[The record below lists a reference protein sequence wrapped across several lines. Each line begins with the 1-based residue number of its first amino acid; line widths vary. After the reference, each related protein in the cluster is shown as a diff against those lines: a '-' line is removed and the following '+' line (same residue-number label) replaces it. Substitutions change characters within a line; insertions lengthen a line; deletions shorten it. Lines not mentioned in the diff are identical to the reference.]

1 MATRVVDGLESG
13 HDTGS
18 PAQFVAV
25 CPSRSRALAAIRIL
39 GADTMAGA
47 ALPGPDDRAIL
58 IEAVG
63 TFAQPGPDPVAD
75 WQEWA
80 MQRAAGVTHRIPDAL
95 PFHAGD
101 SWKTFAG
108 ALVALSALAT
118 PKLDGPLHDA
128 VRDRPAAIA
137 RGAARATMRRDHPTA
152 AALTRWLVL
161 LQWYGVRVPLDTG
174 LLLDH
179 LRLLGGAAAR
189 TALDVAV
196 CDRMRR

>member
-1 MATRVVDGLESG
+1 MDGLASG

-18 PAQFVAV
+18 PAHFVAV

-58 IEAVG
+58 AEAVG

-80 MQRAAGVTHRIPDAL
+80 MHRAAGVAHRIPAGL

-101 SWKTFAG
+101 SWRTFAG

-128 VRDRPAAIA
+128 VRDRPADIA
-137 RGAARATMRRDHPTA
+137 RGATRATIRRDHPTA

-161 LQWYGVRVPLDTG
+161 LQRYGVRVPLDTG

-179 LRLLGGAAAR
+179 LRLLGCADAR

-196 CDRMRR
+196 CDRMLR